1 MDSIFQLL
9 EIHTKKIQ
17 KVLFILLL
25 SVLSIHFIR
34 MAFIAEGVLEPG
46 DGISHYTIAKNAPQY
61 PELYLDHWGKPL
73 FTLLSSPFAQLGFE
87 GMIIFNVL
95 LFILTSFF
103 LFKWGFDRL
112 NPFAWTTPLLLLSS
126 HVYFEMVNAGM
137 TEILF
142 ATLLTATIHLYLSKK
157 FVTGSILFSFSLF
170 SRPEAILIIPCLA
183 LYLVWK
189 KQYKA
194 IPLLSFG
201 FIIYSIVGY
210 FYFKD
215 FLWYIHN
222 NPYPA
227 SVPFYGK
234 GEFLSF
240 FKSNQAIWGPFMT
253 LFSVMGVI
261 VLLVSIFGPKRKKA
275 IEYTLLL
282 IVPAATVLL
291 VHSYIWWKGIH
302 GSLGLTRV
310 ISTVIPLFVMI
321 SLLFINYIHKVIK
334 QTVLIQEKYKP
345 LISFFF
351 SITLGILLYTKN
363 IKFSILPV
371 QETAMQQT
379 LSEAANWY
387 VSQNFTK
394 KTYYMDPYF
403 AFKAGLNPYETT
415 KTGSMYAIDKENPA
429 LNLQQNDI
437 IIWDSHFSPND
448 GGVSKEKIIQSPQLE
463 IIKTFNSRDPNSRT
477 NGNTYEIIISVVK

>member
-1 MDSIFQLL
+1 MGNKLQFL
-9 EIHTKKIQ
+9 EIHNTKIQ
-17 KVLFILLL
+17 KGLFFMLL
-25 SVLSIHFIR
+25 SALSIHFIR
-34 MAFIAEGVLEPG
+34 MAFMSEGVLEPG
-46 DGISHYTIAKNAPQY
+46 DGISHYTIAKNAPKY

-87 GMIIFNVL
+87 GMIIFNVI
-95 LFILTSFF
+95 LFVLTSYL
-103 LFKWGFDRL
+103 LFKWGFDRQ
-112 NPFAWTTPLLLLSS
+112 NAFAWTAPLFLLSS
-126 HVYFEMVNAGM
+126 LVYFEMVNAGM

-157 FVTGSILFSFSLF
+157 FISGSILFSFSLF
-170 SRPEAILIIPCLA
+170 SRPEGLLIIPCLA

-189 KQYKA
+189 KQYRA

-215 FLWYIHN
+215 FLWYFHN

-227 SVPFYGK
+227 IVPFYGK

-253 LFSVMGVI
+253 VFSVMGI
-261 VLLVSIFGPKRKKA
+261 SILLISFFGHKRKKA

-321 SLLFINYIHKVIK
+321 SLLFLNYIDKVIK
-334 QTVLIQEKYKP
+334 QTVFIQEKYKP
-345 LISFFF
+345 IISFLF
-351 SITLGILLYTKN
+351 SITLCILLYTKS

-371 QETAMQQT
+371 KETAMQQV
-379 LSEAANWY
+379 LSDAADWY
-387 VSQNFTK
+387 VSQNFSK

-403 AFKAGLNPYETT
+403 AFKAGLNPYDKT
-415 KTGSMYAIDKENPA
+415 KAELMYAIDKENPA
-429 LNLQQNDI
+429 LNLQPNEI
-437 IIWDSHFSPND
+437 IIWDSHYSPND
-448 GGVSKEKIIQSPQLE
+448 CEISKEKIIHSPQLSV
-463 IIKTFNSRDPNSRT
+463 IKTFKSREPEPNKH
-477 NGNTYEIIISVVK
+477 GNEYEIIISVVK